1 MPDLHLDEATP
12 WLARELSRQLAPVA
26 APDGL
31 WAGIQEARSAPRR
44 SFSFRWTVWPAF
56 AALTLISCAGLLREL
71 TGVNRLTQSELA
83 EIGAGSK
90 DPDFR
95 SNDFSAIRAWVSA
108 QANIDIDLPPGQS
121 VAGARPVR
129 LIGARLIRFRGSRVA
144 AIDYRVGDR
153 VATLLVSGKRPR
165 LSWTTEPSQHLFSQ
179 IRTQGGGR
187 ALSWDMGNEVY
198 TIAFAGARE
207 FHGACLI
214 CHDY

>member
-1 MPDLHLDEATP
+1 VPDLHLDEATP
-12 WLARELSRQLAPVA
+12 WLARELSSQLAPVA

-31 WAGIQEARSAPRR
+31 WARIQEGRSAPRR
-44 SFSFRWTVWPAF
+44 SVSFRWTVWPAF
-56 AALTLISCAGLLREL
+56 AALTLVSCIGLLRQL
-71 TGVNRLTQSELA
+71 TGMNRLTQGELA
-83 EIGAGSK
+83 EISSGSK

-95 SNDFSAIRAWVSA
+95 SNDFRAIRAWVSA
-108 QANIDIDLPPGQS
+108 QTNIDIDLPAGQS
-121 VAGARPVR
+121 VGGARPVL

-165 LSWTTEPSQHLFSQ
+165 LSWSTEPSRHLFSQ

>member
-1 MPDLHLDEATP
+1 MSDIP
-12 WLARELSRQLAPVA
+12 WLARELSRQLGPVA
-26 APDGL
+26 APEGL
-31 WAGIQEARSAPRR
+31 WASIQEARSAPGR
-44 SFSFRWTVWPAF
+44 SFSFRWIIWPAF
-56 AALTLISCAGLLREL
+56 AALTLVSCVGLLRQL
-71 TGVNRLTQSELA
+71 TGMSRLTQSELA
-83 EIGAGSK
+83 EISAGSK

-95 SNDFSAIRAWVSA
+95 SNDFSAIRTWVSA
-108 QANIDIDLPPGQS
+108 QTKIDIDLPPGQS
-121 VAGARPVR
+121 VGGARPVR

-165 LSWTTEPSQHLFSQ
+165 LSWSTEPSQHLFSQ

>member
-1 MPDLHLDEATP
+1 MPDRHLDEATP
-12 WLARELSRQLAPVA
+12 WLARELGRQLAPVA

-31 WAGIQEARSAPRR
+31 WAGIQEARTAPRR
-44 SFSFRWTVWPAF
+44 SFSFRWTVWPVF
-56 AALTLISCAGLLREL
+56 AALTLVSCVGLLREL
-71 TGVNRLTQSELA
+71 TGMNRLTQNELA
-83 EIGAGSK
+83 EISAGSK

-95 SNDFSAIRAWVSA
+95 SNDFGAIRAWVSA
-108 QANIDIDLPPGQS
+108 QTRIDIDLPPGES
-121 VAGARPVR
+121 VEGARPVR

-165 LSWTTEPSQHLFSQ
+165 LGWTTEPSQHLFSQ
-179 IRTQGGGR
+179 IRMQGGGR

>member
-1 MPDLHLDEATP
+1 MPDLHVNEATP
-12 WLARELSRQLAPVA
+12 WLARELTRQLAPVA

-31 WAGIQEARSAPRR
+31 WTGIQEASSAPQR
-44 SFSFRWTVWPAF
+44 SVSFRWTVWPAF
-56 AALTLISCAGLLREL
+56 AALTLVSCVGLLRQL
-71 TGVNRLTQSELA
+71 TGMNRLTQSELA
-83 EIGAGSK
+83 EVSAGSK
-90 DPDFR
+90 DFDFR
-95 SNDFSAIRAWVSA
+95 SNDFRAIRAWVSA
-108 QANIDIDLPPGQS
+108 RTNIDIDLPPGQS
-121 VAGARPVR
+121 MGDARPVR

-165 LSWTTEPSQHLFSQ
+165 LSWSTEPSKHLFSQ
-179 IRTQGGGR
+179 IRMQGGGR

-198 TIAFAGARE
+198 TIAFAGTRE

>member
-1 MPDLHLDEATP
+1 MTDLHVDEATP

-31 WAGIQEARSAPRR
+31 WAGIQEARSAPQRR
-44 SFSFRWTVWPAF
+44 FSFRWTIWPAF
-56 AALTLISCAGLLREL
+56 AALTLVSCVGLLRQL
-71 TGVNRLTQSELA
+71 TGINRLTRNELA
-83 EIGAGSK
+83 EISAGSK
-90 DPDFR
+90 GPDFR
-95 SNDFSAIRAWVSA
+95 SNDFGAIRAWVSA
-108 QANIDIDLPPGQS
+108 QTNIDIDLPPGQS
-121 VAGARPVR
+121 VEGARPVR
-129 LIGARLIRFRGSRVA
+129 LIGARLIRFRGSRIA

-165 LSWTTEPSQHLFSQ
+165 LGWSAEPSQHLFSQ
-179 IRTQGGGR
+179 IRTEGGGR

>member
-1 MPDLHLDEATP
+1 MPDSP

-44 SFSFRWTVWPAF
+44 SFSFRWTIWPAF
-56 AALTLISCAGLLREL
+56 AALTLVSCVGLLRQL
-71 TGVNRLTQSELA
+71 TGMNRLTQTELA
-83 EIGAGSK
+83 EISAGPK

-95 SNDFSAIRAWVSA
+95 SNDFTAIRAWVSA
-108 QANIDIDLPPGQS
+108 QTNIDIDLPPGQS
-121 VAGARPVR
+121 PGGAPPVR
-129 LIGARLIRFRGSRVA
+129 LLGARLIRFRGSRVA
-144 AIDYRVGDR
+144 AIDYSVGDR

-165 LSWTTEPSQHLFSQ
+165 LSWSTEPSPHLFSQ
-179 IRTQGGGR
+179 ISTQGGGR

-214 CHDY
+214 CHEY